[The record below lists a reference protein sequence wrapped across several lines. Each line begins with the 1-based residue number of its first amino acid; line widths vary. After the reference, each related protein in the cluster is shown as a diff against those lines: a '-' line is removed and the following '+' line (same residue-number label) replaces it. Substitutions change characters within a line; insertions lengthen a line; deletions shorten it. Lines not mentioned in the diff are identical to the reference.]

1 MKGHKF
7 VETARVHISAGRGGN
22 GCVSSRRE
30 KFVPRGG
37 PDGGDGGRG
46 GHVIIQADQNI
57 HSLIRVHYNPHQR
70 AKDGSHGKGKKLHG
84 RNGKDLVVKVPCGTE
99 IRDEETGTQLADL
112 IKDADQLLM
121 ARGGKGGLGNCH
133 WKSGTHQAPR
143 KQTEGE
149 AGEYKVIRLELKIIA
164 DIGLI
169 GFPNAGKSTLIRAIS
184 HARPRTAPY
193 PFTTLSPVIGT
204 IKYETFNDLT
214 IVDIPGLIK
223 GAHKGLGLG
232 HTFLRH
238 VERAQFLVIV
248 IDMAGTDGRDPAN
261 DYFSLLNELSL
272 YNADLGR
279 RPFQVVANK
288 MDIPEATEQLP
299 EFEQKTGLTPLPISS
314 ITHQGVDQLKEALY
328 CAVMKNKPEF

>member
-1 MKGHKF
+1 
-7 VETARVHISAGRGGN
+7 
-22 GCVSSRRE
+22 
-30 KFVPRGG
+30 
-37 PDGGDGGRG
+37 
-46 GHVIIQADQNI
+46 
-57 HSLIRVHYNPHQR
+57 
-70 AKDGSHGKGKKLHG
+70 
-84 RNGKDLVVKVPCGTE
+84 
-99 IRDEETGTQLADL
+99 L
-112 IKDADQLLM
+112 IKDADQLLV
-121 ARGGKGGLGNCH
+121 ARGGKGGLGNSH
-133 WKSGTHQAPR
+133 WKSGTHQVPR
-143 KQTEGE
+143 KPTEGE
-149 AGEYKVIRLELKIIA
+149 DGEYKLIRLELKSIA

-328 CAVMKNKPEF
+328 CAVMKNKPEASLTHSKRH